1 MSHTKTNIDQVENPN
16 LNLIK
21 KQLEQ
26 NDNSD
31 EPTDTEDG
39 FKKGTNPLLWNA
51 PVYSV
56 IGIDRMNNNI
66 KNPNAYLAKIAAE
79 EEAKLNQNI
88 K

>member
-1 MSHTKTNIDQVENPN
+1 MSHTTTNIDQVENPN
-16 LNLIK
+16 LDLIK

-26 NDNSD
+26 NNNSN
-31 EPTDTEDG
+31 ESTDTEDG

-56 IGIDRMNNNI
+56 IGIDKKNTNVE
-66 KNPNAYLAKIAAE
+66 NPNAYLARIAAE

>member
-1 MSHTKTNIDQVENPN
+1 MSHTTTNIDQVKNPN
-16 LNLIK
+16 LPIIDNKIVDGY
-21 KQLEQ
+21 LEPR
-26 NDNSD
+26 
-31 EPTDTEDG
+31 EIVG

-56 IGIDRMNNNI
+56 IGIDKKNTNVE
-66 KNPNAYLAKIAAE
+66 NPNAYLARIAAE